1 MGGGIVAVVPGKM
14 AVPSFSPRVNEAGN
28 SVRAMK
34 AIEYISD
41 QLGVNVFGSGR

>member
-1 MGGGIVAVVPGKM
+1 VIYRWVLRELDASLVGVYLNLDPI
-14 AVPSFSPRVNEAGN
+14 SN

-34 AIEYISD
+34 AIDCISD